1 MVKRGKKGEV
11 KDRGREAE
19 GEGMKEERITII
31 FLKYFSEKKMSMELC
46 EDGKQSQDWDLKGY
60 DASKLEL

>member
-31 FLKYFSEKKMSMELC
+31 FLKYFSEKRCPWSCVKTENNPKT
-46 EDGKQSQDWDLKGY
+46 GI
-60 DASKLEL
+60 